1 MGTLWLK
8 IQRNV
13 VEKSSEAV
21 PWHAIFHDTLFKF
34 EPPSFFSKVV
44 LGSRS
49 HGKGSCVSRA
59 ISERHAVSE
68 INLFGTGI
76 GRKITPLRESAK
88 VKNFYMLLEKATA
101 ADGDFFAFDLGKVGT
116 LVYLFLALTL
126 GEPSFWQSLVSK

>member
-1 MGTLWLK
+1 M
-8 IQRNV
+8 
-13 VEKSSEAV
+13 
-21 PWHAIFHDTLFKF
+21 
-34 EPPSFFSKVV
+34 V

-101 ADGDFFAFDLGKVGT
+101 AGDDFFVFELGESGKLACQSLAF
-116 LVYLFLALTL
+116 TL
-126 GEPSFWQSLVSK
+126 GEPSF